1 MKKSSASSVTLFG
14 IPFLPLTKKEARARL
29 AALALRGRAARV
41 FTPNPEML
49 LLAKDN
55 PAFSEVLRSADLLL
69 PDGVGVL
76 LAARRLGKRLPERIT
91 GIDCAEWLLSFAAK
105 QGLRVFLLGG
115 HYGVAEAAAEAL
127 RAKYPSLCLCGTHH
141 GYFDKRQGSS
151 ENQAVRSLLREAK
164 PEILFVCFGAPA
176 QERWISENAEEIPSL
191 RLCMGLGGALDVWS
205 GGVRRAPKFIQKCG
219 FEWLWRA
226 LSEPKRFKRLATIP
240 KFLWEIITN

>member
-1 MKKSSASSVTLFG
+1 MVFRGGDFG
-14 IPFLPLTKKEARARL
+14 KGLPPFYSFQPAPGIGQLPAQNLRADGEDRL
-29 AALALRGRAARV
+29 AR
-41 FTPNPEML
+41 
-49 LLAKDN
+49 D
-55 PAFSEVLRSADLLL
+55 
-69 PDGVGVL
+69 
-76 LAARRLGKRLPERIT
+76 
-91 GIDCAEWLLSFAAK
+91 FAAE
-105 QGLRVFLLGG
+105 
-115 HYGVAEAAAEAL
+115 VAEAAAEAL

-141 GYFDKRQGSS
+141 GYFDKTQGSS

-176 QERWISENAEEIPSL
+176 QERWISENTEEIPSL